1 MRGWGPAPP
10 PPRQAPPPR
19 LTAAPAGAT
28 IRPMRFGR
36 HIFLA
41 SIFVLI
47 PLVALVV
54 VGILVLVF
62 GRATVDITF
71 GVLILSFCVALLVGA
86 VLLVGSLKRASDLSR
101 LQLDFLSKV
110 AHEFKTPLTSI
121 RMFTE
126 TLAEPRPLT
135 EEQRQQCLRMLAHET
150 ERLTTMI
157 GRLLDFGRMEAGKMV
172 YHRQAESVAAVVAS
186 AVGAFEPIRLRE
198 QGDLAVDVAPHLPPA
213 WG

>member
-86 VLLVGSLKRASDLSR
+86 VLLVDRKSTR
-101 LQLDFLSKV
+101 LNSSHSQIS
-110 AHEFKTPLTSI
+110 
-121 RMFTE
+121 
-126 TLAEPRPLT
+126 
-135 EEQRQQCLRMLAHET
+135 
-150 ERLTTMI
+150 
-157 GRLLDFGRMEAGKMV
+157 
-172 YHRQAESVAAVVAS
+172 YAV
-186 AVGAFEPIRLRE
+186 
-198 QGDLAVDVAPHLPPA
+198 
-213 WG
+213 